1 MMESFLVKNESEIP
15 HLALELREWIVAQK
29 NILFYGEM
37 GAGKTTLIKGICAA
51 LGSSNEISSPTYA
64 LVNEYEGDNSLIYH
78 FDLFRLKSFKEV
90 LDIGFEEY
98 IDSDAIC
105 LIEWP
110 EKIESLVEHG
120 LKIEIDKIDF
130 NTRKI
135 SIFKF

>member
-1 MMESFLVKNESEIP
+1 MMESFIVKNESEIP
-15 HLALELREWIVAQK
+15 NFASEIRKLIVEQK

>member
-1 MMESFLVKNESEIP
+1 MMESFIVKNESEIP

-64 LVNEYEGDNSLIYH
+64 LVNEYEGDNYLIYH
-78 FDLFRLKSFKEV
+78 FDLFRLKSFEEV

>member
-1 MMESFLVKNESEIP
+1 MMESFFVKTESEIP
-15 HLALELREWIVAQK
+15 HLALELRELIVTQK

-64 LVNEYEGDNSLIYH
+64 LVNEYEEKNHLIYH
-78 FDLFRLKSFKEV
+78 FDLFRLKTFEEV

>member
-1 MMESFLVKNESEIP
+1 MMESFIVKNESEIP
-15 HLALELREWIVAQK
+15 NFALEIRKLIVEQK

-37 GAGKTTLIKGICAA
+37 GAGKTTLVKGICAA
-51 LGSSNEISSPTYA
+51 LGSTHEISSPTYA
-64 LVNEYEGDNSLIYH
+64 LVNEYKGDNHLIYH
-78 FDLFRLKSFKEV
+78 FDLFRLKTFEEV

>member
-1 MMESFLVKNESEIP
+1 MMESFIVKNESEIP
-15 HLALELREWIVAQK
+15 NFASEIRKLIVEQK

-105 LIEWP
+105 LVEWP

>member
-1 MMESFLVKNESEIP
+1 MMESFIVKNESEIP
-15 HLALELREWIVAQK
+15 NFASEIRKLIVEQK

-64 LVNEYEGDNSLIYH
+64 LVNEYEGKNHLIYH
-78 FDLFRLKSFKEV
+78 FDLFRLKSFEEV

-120 LKIEIDKIDF
+120 LKIEIDKIDL

>member
-78 FDLFRLKSFKEV
+78 FDLFRLKSFEEV

>member
-1 MMESFLVKNESEIP
+1 MMESFIVKNESEIP
-15 HLALELREWIVAQK
+15 NFASEIRKLIVEQK

-37 GAGKTTLIKGICAA
+37 GAGKTTLVKGICAA
-51 LGSSNEISSPTYA
+51 LGSTHEISSPTYA
-64 LVNEYEGDNSLIYH
+64 LVNEYKGDNHLIYH
-78 FDLFRLKSFKEV
+78 FDLFRLKTFEEV
-90 LDIGFEEY
+90 IDIGFEEY

-105 LIEWP
+105 LVEWP

>member
-37 GAGKTTLIKGICAA
+37 GAGKTTLVKGICAA

-64 LVNEYEGDNSLIYH
+64 LVNEYEGKNHLIYH
-78 FDLFRLKSFKEV
+78 FDLFRLKSFEEV

-120 LKIEIDKIDF
+120 LKIEIDKIDL

>member
-1 MMESFLVKNESEIP
+1 MMENFIVKNESEIP

>member
-1 MMESFLVKNESEIP
+1 MMESFIVKNESEIP

-120 LKIEIDKIDF
+120 LKIEIDKIGL

>member
-1 MMESFLVKNESEIP
+1 MMESFIVKNESEIP

-64 LVNEYEGDNSLIYH
+64 LVNEYEGDNYLIYH
-78 FDLFRLKSFKEV
+78 FDLFRLKSYEEV

>member
-51 LGSSNEISSPTYA
+51 LGSINEISSPTYA
-64 LVNEYEGDNSLIYH
+64 LVNEYDGDNSLIYH

-120 LKIEIDKIDF
+120 LKIEIDKIDL

>member
-1 MMESFLVKNESEIP
+1 MMESFIVKNESEIP

>member
-15 HLALELREWIVAQK
+15 HLALELRELIVAQK

-64 LVNEYEGDNSLIYH
+64 LVNEYEGKSHLIYH
-78 FDLFRLKSFKEV
+78 FDLFRLKTFEEV

-120 LKIEIDKIDF
+120 LKIEIDKIDL

>member
-1 MMESFLVKNESEIP
+1 MMESFIVKNESEIP

-78 FDLFRLKSFKEV
+78 FDLFRLKSFEEV

-120 LKIEIDKIDF
+120 LKIEIDKIDL

>member
-64 LVNEYEGDNSLIYH
+64 LVNEYEGDNYLIYH
-78 FDLFRLKSFKEV
+78 FDLFRLKSFEEV

-120 LKIEIDKIDF
+120 LKIEIDKIDL

>member
-1 MMESFLVKNESEIP
+1 MEPVLIHSESELKDFATSI
-15 HLALELREWIVAQK
+15 HELILKQK
-29 NILFYGEM
+29 NILFSGEM
-37 GAGKTTLIKGICAA
+37 GAGKTTLVKEICAA
-51 LGSSNEISSPTYA
+51 FGSNDEVSSPTYA
-64 LVNEYEGDNSLIYH
+64 LVNQYESHDHLIYH
-78 FDLFRLKSFKEV
+78 FDLFRLESQEEV

-110 EKIESLVEHG
+110 EKVETLIEHG
-120 LKIEIDKIDF
+120 LKIEIEKIDL

>member
-1 MMESFLVKNESEIP
+1 MMESFIVKNESEIP
-15 HLALELREWIVAQK
+15 NFALEIRKLIVEQK

-37 GAGKTTLIKGICAA
+37 GAGKTTLVKGICTA
-51 LGSSNEISSPTYA
+51 LGSNNEISSPTYA
-64 LVNEYEGDNSLIYH
+64 LVNEYEGDNYLIYH
-78 FDLFRLKSFKEV
+78 FDLFRLKSFEEV

>member
-1 MMESFLVKNESEIP
+1 MMESFIVKNESEIP
-15 HLALELREWIVAQK
+15 NFASEIRKLIVEQK

-64 LVNEYEGDNSLIYH
+64 LVNEYEGDNYLIYH
-78 FDLFRLKSFKEV
+78 FDLFRLKSFEEV

-120 LKIEIDKIDF
+120 LKIEIDKIGL

>member
-120 LKIEIDKIDF
+120 LKIEIDKIGL

>member
-1 MMESFLVKNESEIP
+1 MESFLIKSESEIKEF
-15 HLALELREWIVAQK
+15 ALKISNRILEQK

-51 LGSSNEISSPTYA
+51 LGSSNEVSSPTYA
-64 LVNEYEGDNSLIYH
+64 LVNEYEGKEQLIYH
-78 FDLFRLKSFKEV
+78 FDLFRLETMEEV

-98 IDSDAIC
+98 IDSQAIC

-110 EKIESLVEHG
+110 EKVEPLIEHG
-120 LKIEIDKIDF
+120 LKIEIDKIDL

>member
-64 LVNEYEGDNSLIYH
+64 LVNEYDGDNSLIYH
-78 FDLFRLKSFKEV
+78 FDLFRLKSFEEV

-120 LKIEIDKIDF
+120 LKIEIDKIDL

>member
-1 MMESFLVKNESEIP
+1 MMESFIVKNESEIP

-64 LVNEYEGDNSLIYH
+64 LVNEYEGKNHLIYH
-78 FDLFRLKSFKEV
+78 FDLFRLKTFEEV

>member
-1 MMESFLVKNESEIP
+1 MMESFIVKNESEIP
-15 HLALELREWIVAQK
+15 NFASEIRKLIVAQK

-37 GAGKTTLIKGICAA
+37 GAGKTTLIKGICTT
-51 LGSSNEISSPTYA
+51 LGSTHEISSPTYA
-64 LVNEYEGDNSLIYH
+64 LVNEYEGDNYLIYH
-78 FDLFRLKSFKEV
+78 FDLFRLKSFEEV

>member
-1 MMESFLVKNESEIP
+1 MMKSFLVKSESEIP
-15 HLALELREWIVAQK
+15 HLALELRELIVAQK

-64 LVNEYEGDNSLIYH
+64 LVNEYEGKSHLIYH
-78 FDLFRLKSFKEV
+78 FDLFRLKTFEEV

-120 LKIEIDKIDF
+120 LKIEIDKIDL

>member
-1 MMESFLVKNESEIP
+1 MMVSFIVKNESEIP
-15 HLALELREWIVAQK
+15 HLSLELREWIVAQK

-78 FDLFRLKSFKEV
+78 FYLFRLKSFKEV

-105 LIEWP
+105 LIDWP

>member
-78 FDLFRLKSFKEV
+78 FDLFRLKSFEEV

-120 LKIEIDKIDF
+120 LKIEIDKIDL